1 MPRTPCRYG
10 AYCWCVGKDHWRKY
24 DHSARR
30 SRKIV
35 RLFHGTSSENASGI
49 ERVGLQPSKK
59 GHIGPGFYFTTQEH
73 AQAIARY
80 RGHGQHTYLLEV
92 EVDLGNLKNK
102 KAEEDDQD
110 GRWRQKYDACT
121 TIHPRWVDPQGH
133 PVVDKPFREW
143 CVKDHAKMTIV
154 GRQQLDVNYQ
164 KGSGFQCHQVKHQQI
179 IVIPG

>member
-133 PVVDKPFREW
+133 PVVDKPFRE
-143 CVKDHAKMTIV
+143 
-154 GRQQLDVNYQ
+154 
-164 KGSGFQCHQVKHQQI
+164 
-179 IVIPG
+179 